1 MLCDHIFQFGHSH
14 QKRTFLA
21 SEQSC
26 ELLQNEEICFC
37 YTWQQ
42 RQVTAV
48 TTTNYYTLV
57 TWRCY

>member
-1 MLCDHIFQFGHSH
+1 MY
-14 QKRTFLA
+14 LA

-26 ELLQNEEICFC
+26 ELLQNEEICVPQVVVQVAWC
-37 YTWQQ
+37 GCCTLQYTWQQ

-48 TTTNYYTLV
+48 TTPGYYTLV